1 MSDSTE
7 RGSEDVRILD
17 PEAVRVGAT
26 IRALREALGWK
37 VGELAKAVDKNHA
50 YISNIEHGRKRCPGP
65 LARQIADALGVPV
78 GAIVS
83 PGYDSQNLNVE
94 ARSA

>member
-7 RGSEDVRILD
+7 LD
-17 PEAVRVGAT
+17 PEAVRIGAT
-26 IRALREALGWK
+26 IRALREALGWRRGQLVAA
-37 VGELAKAVDKNHA
+37 VGKSYA
-50 YISNIEHGRKRCPGP
+50 YLCNVEAGRKRCTPQ

-83 PGYDSQNLNVE
+83 PAYDTEALIEE
-94 ARSA
+94 ARPA